1 MWRAITDAV
10 GIEARDS
17 LWDYPDLM
25 PTAADIDD
33 PTRII
38 ESLQARLRGDAPV
51 ADEMDDA
58 IARLL
63 AGEDPRPSEGGADTA
78 GGDQPGTDSGGGA
91 PDDRPDPAPSA

>member
-1 MWRAITDAV
+1 MWRTITDAV

-25 PTAADIDD
+25 PTSDDIDD

-38 ESLQARLRGDAPV
+38 ESLQARIRGDEPPQ
-51 ADEMDDA
+51 DEVDAA

-63 AGEDPRPSEGGADTA
+63 AGEDERPSEGGTTA
-78 GGDQPGTDSGGGA
+78 PPQ
-91 PDDRPDPAPSA
+91 DPSV